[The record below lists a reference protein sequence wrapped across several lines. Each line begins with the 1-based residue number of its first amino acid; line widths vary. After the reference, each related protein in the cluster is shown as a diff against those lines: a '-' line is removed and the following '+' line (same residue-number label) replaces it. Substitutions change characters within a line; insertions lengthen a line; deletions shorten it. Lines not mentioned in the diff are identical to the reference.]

1 MLSRGRRASP
11 YRCLSCHRL
20 PSSLPFRRVTPR
32 RRSRVVFLFSL
43 AAAGDVNARVGG
55 ARVASRARATNACSF
70 LWLVSRVARG
80 ALGGVA
86 GPRGTCAMDAT
97 ARKSPSLFSQ
107 FLVHS
112 RSSKEVRA
120 TALSCL
126 SASDEGVDAASCV
139 WFSSINFEVD
149 DLVDVHA
156 RQQHTLPTSGS
167 NIRNL
172 SSLQHQIQADPSAAA
187 LPAIAKTHLYPA
199 RALRRE
205 LAQNYP
211 TTYSGSVSPPEERST
226 NSPRA

>member
-11 YRCLSCHRL
+11 YRCLSRHRL
-20 PSSLPFRRVTPR
+20 PSSLPLRRVTPR
-32 RRSRVVFLFSL
+32 RRSRVVFSFSL
-43 AAAGDVNARVGG
+43 AAAGDVNARLGG
-55 ARVASRARATNACSF
+55 ARDASHVRATNACSF

-86 GPRGTCAMDAT
+86 GPRGTCATDAT

-156 RQQHTLPTSGS
+156 RQQHTS
-167 NIRNL
+167 NLRL
-172 SSLQHQIQADPSAAA
+172 EYPEPLQPAAPDPSRSKRRCLAGNRKDA
-187 LPAIAKTHLYPA
+187 LVPGA
-199 RALRRE
+199 RAPTRARAKLPHYLFRIRLTLRGE
-205 LAQNYP
+205 VDL
-211 TTYSGSVSPPEERST
+211 
-226 NSPRA
+226 